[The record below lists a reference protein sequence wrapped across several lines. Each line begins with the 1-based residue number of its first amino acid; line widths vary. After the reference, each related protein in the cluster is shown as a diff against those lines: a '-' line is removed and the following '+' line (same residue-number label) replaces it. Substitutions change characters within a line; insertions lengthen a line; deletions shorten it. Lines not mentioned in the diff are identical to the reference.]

1 MLVTWAPS
9 AWSTSYGDHAAIKR
23 VFERHGFATSILT
36 FDAQPDRLPTDS
48 VLLNKP
54 FARKDKKGLK
64 RDTQYF
70 LAYQLAVIAVLYV
83 MPEDISGWG
92 DDQKSQRRVKIWWEN
107 VSNPEW
113 DKDDLF
119 INYALHPYW
128 GATYFVRAK
137 ERGFSNR
144 ESLYYSAILS
154 TLYEFGVEAI
164 FENPSIQDFFVT
176 PIAGYYLGK
185 YFLKVREDIRR
196 EVAKTG
202 ELTGR
207 DKLVLAL
214 TDPLGSMNRYV
225 DRKLGKDAQFDV
237 RLQASTRSTRS
248 NLRSN
253 IDGRDS
259 PGISVQLKLSY

>member
-1 MLVTWAPS
+1 M
-9 AWSTSYGDHAAIKR
+9 
-23 VFERHGFATSILT
+23 
-36 FDAQPDRLPTDS
+36 
-48 VLLNKP
+48 
-54 FARKDKKGLK
+54 
-64 RDTQYF
+64 
-70 LAYQLAVIAVLYV
+70 
-83 MPEDISGWG
+83 
-92 DDQKSQRRVKIWWEN
+92 KIWWEN

-137 ERGFSNR
+137 ERGFSDR
-144 ESLYYSAILS
+144 ESFYYSALLS

-185 YFLKVREDIRR
+185 YFLRIREDIRYK
-196 EVAKTG
+196 VAKTG
-202 ELTGR
+202 KLSGR

-237 RLQASTRSTRS
+237 RLQVRKQSNRN
-248 NLRSN
+248 NLRSYA
-253 IDGRDS
+253 DGSDS
-259 PGISVQLKLSY
+259 SGVSVEFKLRY